1 MIDGVIFDMDGVL
14 LDSERLYAD
23 AWHQVMEQRNLPGAE
38 ACVKACIGLNWRD
51 TVRVLKSTYGADFPA
66 DNFRSDI
73 KARFNAMTVKDGL
86 PVKTGAAELLQ
97 WLKGAGIPVGLA
109 TSTGMD
115 SARRQ
120 LSEAGL
126 LTYFDEI
133 VTGDMVTKGK
143 PDPEIYRTAC
153 QRLSIRP
160 AAGFA
165 IEDSPNGIRSASG
178 AGLRVIMVPDLIEPT
193 PDIRPLAFK
202 IVDSLLDVKAYF
214 KEIIN

>member
-14 LDSERLYAD
+14 FDSERLYRD
-23 AWHQVMEQRNLPGAE
+23 AWCQASEQLGLSGAE
-38 ACVKACIGLNWRD
+38 ACIKACIGRNWRD
-51 TVRVLKSTYGADFPA
+51 TVRVLKDTYGEDFPA
-66 DNFRSDI
+66 DSFRSDI
-73 KARFNAMTVKDGL
+73 KARFNAMTVQSGL
-86 PVKTGAAELLQ
+86 PVKPGAAELLQ
-97 WLKGAGIPVGLA
+97 WLKGAGVPVGLA

-120 LSEAGL
+120 LSAAGL
-126 LTYFDEI
+126 IKYFDVI

-153 QRLSIRP
+153 QKLSIRP

-178 AGLRVIMVPDLIEPT
+178 AGLLVIMVPDLIEPT
-193 PDIRPLAFK
+193 PDIRPLVFK
-202 IVDSLLDVKAYF
+202 IVESLLDVIVYF